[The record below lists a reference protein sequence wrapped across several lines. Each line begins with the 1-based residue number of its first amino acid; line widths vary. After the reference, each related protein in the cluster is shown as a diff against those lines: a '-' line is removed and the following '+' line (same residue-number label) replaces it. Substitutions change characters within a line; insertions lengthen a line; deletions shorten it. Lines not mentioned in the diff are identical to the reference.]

1 MSFCVSPQ
9 PASLQ
14 TCSRS
19 ISPRLSGPARPCG
32 RGKLAQ
38 FSLLQRY
45 AVWWVAPPWP
55 ILPVPAVLFWLFV
68 GSLLK
73 SRLDGKMGVKWPK
86 KGAKWRLLREHA
98 TLLFMTQ
105 LLYCHAVTLIVVEKS
120 TVRQLATT
128 IYSSRTCVE
137 NLGSQIFKKAQKR
150 SIS

>member
-1 MSFCVSPQ
+1 MLALSFCVSPQ

-86 KGAKWRLLREHA
+86 KWGKMA
-98 TLLFMTQ
+98 TFAGTC
-105 LLYCHAVTLIVVEKS
+105 YV
-120 TVRQLATT
+120 T
-128 IYSSRTCVE
+128 IYDATPLLQCGCVNCRRKE
-137 NLGSQIFKKAQKR
+137 HRETTSHNHLFIKNLRRKPGFPNFQK
-150 SIS
+150 SPKT

>member
-45 AVWWVAPPWP
+45 AVWDRAGIQQQLRAYGGRHNGETDRENRASLDRLERTTKDVCFLVS
-55 ILPVPAVLFWLFV
+55 ILQV
-68 GSLLK
+68 
-73 SRLDGKMGVKWPK
+73 
-86 KGAKWRLLREHA
+86 REQVVSFYVSFPESA
-98 TLLFMTQ
+98 LN
-105 LLYCHAVTLIVVEKS
+105 ASIALIVS
-120 TVRQLATT
+120 IPRHASMDGLSLP
-128 IYSSRTCVE
+128 SSSGRDH
-137 NLGSQIFKKAQKR
+137 
-150 SIS
+150 